1 MKKSH
6 MKKQLISMTMVAAG
20 MLAAVQAG
28 NANAAAFPEKPV
40 RMIVSFAAGGP
51 NDFIARV
58 LAQKLSEHWGTP
70 AIVDN
75 RPGAG
80 GNIGSEVAAKA
91 SADGYTLTL
100 VSTAFVV
107 NPSLYSKVG
116 YDPFKDFAPV
126 TLAAI
131 SPLIFVAHPSLPAKN
146 IRDVVAL
153 AKKTPLNYAS
163 PGAGTTGHLGG
174 ELLNAMA
181 GVSMQ
186 HIPYK
191 GAAPA
196 TTDLLRGQVK
206 FGLTALPPAVP
217 HVKSGRLTAIAVT
230 TLKRV
235 SILPEV
241 PTVAESGYPAYQ
253 VDNMYGILAPAGTP
267 KAVVSKLNA
276 DIIRVLGMP
285 DARERLLTQGFE
297 PLGNTPE
304 EFGRYL
310 KSEAVKWAKVV
321 KESGARVD

>member
-1 MKKSH
+1 MKKRF
-6 MKKQLISMTMVAAG
+6 ISAVIAAAG
-20 MLAAVQAG
+20 VLAAAHAG
-28 NANAAAFPEKPV
+28 GTGAQAAFPEKPV

-58 LAQKLSEHWGTP
+58 ISQKLSDHWGP
-70 AIVDN
+70 PVIVDN

-80 GNIGSEVAAKA
+80 GNIGTEVAAKA
-91 SADGYTLTL
+91 SPDGYTLTL

-107 NPSLYSKVG
+107 NPSLYRKVG
-116 YDPFKDFAPV
+116 YDAFKDFSPV
-126 TLAAI
+126 TLAAV

-146 IRDVVAL
+146 IREVVQL

-174 ELLNAMA
+174 EMLNAMA
-181 GVSMQ
+181 GIKIL

-191 GAAPA
+191 GAGPA
-196 TTDLLRGQVK
+196 TADLLGGQVK

-235 SILPEV
+235 TILSDV
-241 PTVAESGYPAYQ
+241 PTVSESGYPGYQ

-267 KAVVSKLNA
+267 KAVINKLHA
-276 DIIRVLGMP
+276 DIVRVLGMP
-285 DARERLLTQGFE
+285 EVKDRLLAQGFE

-310 KSEAVKWAKVV
+310 KSEAIKWAKVV
-321 KESGARVD
+321 KESGAKVD

>member
-1 MKKSH
+1 MKKRF
-6 MKKQLISMTMVAAG
+6 ISAVIAAAG
-20 MLAAVQAG
+20 VLAAAHAGGTGAQAV
-28 NANAAAFPEKPV
+28 FPEKPV

-58 LAQKLSEHWGTP
+58 ISQKLSDHWGP
-70 AIVDN
+70 PVIVDN

-80 GNIGSEVAAKA
+80 GNIGTEVAAKA
-91 SADGYTLTL
+91 SPDGYTLTL

-107 NPSLYSKVG
+107 NPSLYRKVG
-116 YDPFKDFAPV
+116 YDAFKDFSPV
-126 TLAAI
+126 TLAAV

-146 IRDVVAL
+146 IREVVQL

-174 ELLNAMA
+174 EMLNAMA
-181 GVSMQ
+181 GIKML

-191 GAAPA
+191 GAGPA
-196 TTDLLRGQVK
+196 TADLLGGQVK

-235 SILPEV
+235 TILSDV
-241 PTVAESGYPAYQ
+241 PTVSESGYPGYQ

-267 KAVVSKLNA
+267 KAVINKLHA
-276 DIIRVLGMP
+276 DIVRVLGMP
-285 DARERLLTQGFE
+285 EVKDRLLAQGFE

-310 KSEAVKWAKVV
+310 KSEAIKWAKVV
-321 KESGARVD
+321 KESGAKVD